1 MSAGTWRIAGTI
13 SRFAVARKPYPR
25 AHIRSPHPPVQ
36 ASFDVPALLTRCWL
50 VLRGHGLHI
59 LFGGHCGL
67 GFPSASTWVE
77 FETTPASSKVPMRN
91 SKNLFTVDL
100 LFEWIGRFNRGNVG
114 LN

>member
-1 MSAGTWRIAGTI
+1 
-13 SRFAVARKPYPR
+13 
-25 AHIRSPHPPVQ
+25 
-36 ASFDVPALLTRCWL
+36 
-50 VLRGHGLHI
+50 

-77 FETTPASSKVPMRN
+77 FETTPASSKVPTRN

-114 LN
+114 LNWCFFAQNRKWYGFLKLEK